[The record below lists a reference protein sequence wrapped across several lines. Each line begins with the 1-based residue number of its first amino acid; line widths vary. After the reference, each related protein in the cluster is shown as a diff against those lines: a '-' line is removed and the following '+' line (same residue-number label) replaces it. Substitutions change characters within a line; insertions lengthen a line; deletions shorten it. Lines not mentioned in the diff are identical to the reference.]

1 MPVPAQRHRG
11 RLRRVSKRGGVLPAA
26 LKANLNRRLEIAWL
40 GCERISISGAR
51 KTTGRSPPARA
62 ARRATATRW
71 ARRRRRATCTTGSA
85 RARTASGGGSATSAR
100 RTTGATPGSSATR
113 ATATRRARSP
123 SSATGRRE
131 SASAWKVRFLARA
144 PLRLAKDGVIPPGDW
159 INAGLAN

>member
-1 MPVPAQRHRG
+1 MAQSIS
-11 RLRRVSKRGGVLPAA
+11 RLS
-26 LKANLNRRLEIAWL
+26 
-40 GCERISISGAR
+40 CESILISFHPIISGAR

-131 SASAWKVRFLARA
+131 SASAWKVRFPARISNTMSVPA
-144 PLRLAKDGVIPPGDW
+144 IFCRKSLEKYAFNLSYLGRWLG
-159 INAGLAN
+159 